1 MSGQSL
7 CKSLADSYGNGH
19 SYGNSN
25 AYCYRGTENYSFT
38 ASASHTA
45 AAALRR
51 TDCRFRTGTR
61 DIASPR
67 IAYFP

>member
-1 MSGQSL
+1 MWV
-7 CKSLADSYGNGH
+7 AYAYAHGNGN
-19 SYGNSN
+19 GD
-25 AYCYRGTENYSFT
+25 AYSYRGTEVYSFT
-38 ASASHTA
+38 TAASHTA